1 MSVDMTRLERIVG
14 GVLRIGVA
22 ASSACLALGLLLLF
36 AGGAAAAVAAPLLQI
51 GIVVLLVTP
60 VARVVVSIVQYASAR
75 DWTFVTLTA
84 IVLVE
89 LLASAVAALVFNKRM

>member
-14 GVLRIGVA
+14 TVLRLGVA

-36 AGGAAAAVAAPLLQI
+36 AGGAAAPAAAPLLQI

-89 LLASAVAALVFNKRM
+89 LLASAVAALVFNKRT